1 MLYIT
6 YFKFFESTFLF
17 LVFVNDIKCAA
28 HKKYILGI

>member
-6 YFKFFESTFLF
+6 YFKFFESTLLF